1 MNFLDRL
8 KQYMSENNLKQIDL
22 SSKTGMSRG
31 SISNILSGK
40 RTPNEKMLTVLSEM
54 SGKSINWW
62 LYGTQERENLAG
74 LNKIIDL
81 FISDGDIK
89 EDGTYDE
96 DTRKML
102 HTMLD
107 KEIRLKLEMK
117 KAQR

>member
-22 SSKTGMSRG
+22 SNKTGMSRG

-62 LYGTQERENLAG
+62 LYGTEKRENLAA
-74 LNKIIDL
+74 LNELIEL
-81 FISDGDIK
+81 FMSNGDIR
-89 EDGTYDE
+89 EDGTYDD
-96 DTRKML
+96 DTFEMM

-107 KEIRLKLEMK
+107 KEIRVKLQNK
-117 KAQR
+117 KA